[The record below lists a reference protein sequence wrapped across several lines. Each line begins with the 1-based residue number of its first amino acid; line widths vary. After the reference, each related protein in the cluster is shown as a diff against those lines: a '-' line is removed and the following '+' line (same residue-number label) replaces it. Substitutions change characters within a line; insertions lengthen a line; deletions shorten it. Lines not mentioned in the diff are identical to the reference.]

1 MVRRI
6 LANFLLA
13 GEGRGAALSQ
23 SRSRSVNRM
32 PFCVLK
38 WVRAKAGERIPL
50 LWSFLYFFCL
60 LCGYYMLRP
69 VRDEMAIE
77 GGVQHLPW
85 MMTGTFLTLLVATPL
100 FGYLSSKLARA
111 QLLLSV
117 YGFFVSHLAL
127 FFVVMSSQ
135 WHPEWVARVFFVW
148 LSVFNL
154 FIVSVFWSFMAD
166 LFTPEQGTRLFSVIA
181 AGGSAGAMVG
191 PVLTAGVTYVLPI
204 PMLMVFAALWLVVC
218 GVCIYQLDRWSRQ
231 HPHQGLGHGGQSLG
245 GSMWAG
251 IRLAASSPYLLGICA
266 YLFLLTMSA
275 TVLYLEQTALISR
288 EISSP
293 ESRTRLFA
301 GIDLT
306 VNVLTFVTQ
315 VWVTNRLML
324 RFGLGAALLFLPI
337 VSALGFLAIGMSHI
351 LEVFLLFTV
360 MRRVGEY
367 AISKPAREVLFTVV
381 SREEKYKA
389 KNFIDT
395 AVSRG
400 GDASTGWAVSGI
412 KALGATTGYLAWFL
426 VPVMLCWGWIGW
438 FLARRETGLQ
448 REKESLH

>member
-1 MVRRI
+1 
-6 LANFLLA
+6 
-13 GEGRGAALSQ
+13 
-23 SRSRSVNRM
+23 M
-32 PFCVLK
+32 PFFVSK
-38 WVRAKAGERIPL
+38 WVRAEADERIPL
-50 LWSFLYFFCL
+50 VWSFLYFFCL

-100 FGYLSSKLARA
+100 FGYLSSKWARVR
-111 QLLLSV
+111 LLLSV
-117 YGFFVSHLAL
+117 YGFFVSHLLL
-127 FFVVMSSQ
+127 FFAVMTSQ

-154 FIVSVFWSFMAD
+154 FVVSVFWSFMAD

-204 PMLMVFAALWLVVC
+204 PMLMVCAALWLLVC
-218 GVCIYQLDRWSRQ
+218 GLCISQLDRWSRRRPRQ
-231 HPHQGLGHGGQSLG
+231 SLGHEDQPLG

-275 TVLYLEQTALISR
+275 TMLYLEQTAVISR
-288 EISSP
+288 EMPSP
-293 ESRTRLFA
+293 EARTRLFA
-301 GIDLT
+301 GIDLI
-306 VNVLTFVTQ
+306 VNVLTFLTQ
-315 VWVTNRLML
+315 VWVTNRLVL

-337 VSALGFLAIGMSHI
+337 ISACGFLAIGMSPI
-351 LEVFLLFTV
+351 LDVFLFFTV
-360 MRRVGEY
+360 VRRVGEY

-400 GDASTGWAVSGI
+400 GDASTGWAVFGI
-412 KALGATTGYLAWFL
+412 KALGATTGHLAWFL

-438 FLARRETGLQ
+438 FLAQRAAGLQ
-448 REKESLH
+448 CEKVSLH

>member
-1 MVRRI
+1 MT
-6 LANFLLA
+6 
-13 GEGRGAALSQ
+13 AAL
-23 SRSRSVNRM
+23 
-32 PFCVLK
+32 LK
-38 WVRAKAGERIPL
+38 WVKVEAGERIPL
-50 LWSFLYFFCL
+50 IWSFLYFFCL
-60 LCGYYMLRP
+60 LCGYYMVRP

-85 MMTGTFLTLLVATPL
+85 MMTGTFLTLLIATPL
-100 FGYLSSKLARA
+100 FGFLSAKVARVR
-111 QLLLSV
+111 LLLLI
-117 YGFFVSHLAL
+117 YGFFASHLIL
-127 FFVVMSSQ
+127 FFVVMSNH
-135 WHPEWVARVFFVW
+135 WYPEWVARVFFVW

-154 FIVSVFWSFMAD
+154 FVVSVFWSFMAD

-191 PVLTAGVTYVLPI
+191 PVLTTGVTYLLPL
-204 PMLMVFAALWLVVC
+204 PMLMVMAALWLLVC
-218 GVCIYQLDRWSRQ
+218 AGCIVRLDRWAR
-231 HPHQGLGHGGQSLG
+231 GHAPRGMGRVGQSLG
-245 GSMWAG
+245 GSMWGG
-251 IRLAASSPYLLGICA
+251 IRLAAASPYLLGICA

-288 EISSP
+288 EIASP

-301 GIDLT
+301 GLDLA

-315 VWVTNRLML
+315 VWVTNRLVV
-324 RFGLGAALLFLPI
+324 RFGLAAALLFLP
-337 VSALGFLAIGMSHI
+337 VASALGFLTIGMSQI
-351 LEVFLLFTV
+351 LELFLAFTLV
-360 MRRVGEY
+360 RRVGEY

-412 KALGATTGYLAWFL
+412 KALGASTAQLAWL
-426 VPVMLCWGWIGW
+426 MVPAMVLWAWIGW
-438 FLARRETGLQ
+438 ALARREAALARQ
-448 REKESLH
+448 NS